1 MLMYD
6 GVGAL
11 QYLINTLCIYV
22 VILNIAF
29 VTVVGWWRT
38 FNLGKRY
45 NVLLVIK
52 LLTSL
57 QYHYITGS

>member
-22 VILNIAF
+22 VILNIEF
-29 VTVVGWWRT
+29 VTRVVAYVQSWEKVQRSSRNKT
-38 FNLGKRY
+38 FD
-45 NVLLVIK
+45 
-52 LLTSL
+52 
-57 QYHYITGS
+57 